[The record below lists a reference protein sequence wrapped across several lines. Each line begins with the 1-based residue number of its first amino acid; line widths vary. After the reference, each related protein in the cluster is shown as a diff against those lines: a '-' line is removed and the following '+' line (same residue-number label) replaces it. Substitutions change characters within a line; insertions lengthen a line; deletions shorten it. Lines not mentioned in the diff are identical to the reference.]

1 MAARWMLSVFV
12 RDWRERLFCEISQKI
27 CFMFDIVRVQS
38 LLDRVEGAILL
49 IQSKARLIKT
59 PDDFFNII
67 QEELPVLLVTVR
79 KMREELPGYVL

>member
-1 MAARWMLSVFV
+1 
-12 RDWRERLFCEISQKI
+12 
-27 CFMFDIVRVQS
+27 MFDIVRIQS

-49 IQSKARLIKT
+49 IQSKARLIKA
-59 PDDFFNII
+59 PDDFFNIV

>member
-1 MAARWMLSVFV
+1 
-12 RDWRERLFCEISQKI
+12 
-27 CFMFDIVRVQS
+27 MFDIVRVQS

-49 IQSKARLIKT
+49 IQSKARLIKN

-67 QEELPVLLVTVR
+67 QEELPVLFVTVR

>member
-1 MAARWMLSVFV
+1 
-12 RDWRERLFCEISQKI
+12 
-27 CFMFDIVRVQS
+27 MFDIVRVQS

-49 IQSKARLIKT
+49 IQSKARLIKI